1 MNRPIVKTRGG
12 LLVMLIVIAAL
23 GFELRTVI
31 GMLFGI
37 HVPTGPYV
45 LALLLV
51 LAAVGVVA
59 ELSRTTVS
67 DKQGQ

>member
-1 MNRPIVKTRGG
+1 MNGPPVKTRGG
-12 LLVMLIVIAAL
+12 LLVVLVVLAAL

-31 GMLFGI
+31 AMLFGI
-37 HVPTGPYV
+37 RIPTGPYV

-51 LAAVGVVA
+51 LAAIAVVA

-67 DKQGQ
+67 DTQGQ

>member
-1 MNRPIVKTRGG
+1 MNRPLVKTRGG
-12 LLVMLIVIAAL
+12 LLVVLIVIGAV

-31 GMLFGI
+31 AMLLGI
-37 HVPTGPYV
+37 RVPTGPYV
-45 LALLLV
+45 LGLLLV
-51 LAAVGVVA
+51 LAAIGMVA

>member
-1 MNRPIVKTRGG
+1 MNRPLVKTRGG
-12 LLVMLIVIAAL
+12 LLVVLVVLAAL
-23 GFELRTVI
+23 GFELRTVV
-31 GMLFGI
+31 GMLFGVS
-37 HVPTGPYV
+37 VPMGPYV

-51 LAAVGVVA
+51 LAAIGVVA

>member
-1 MNRPIVKTRGG
+1 MKGPLVKTRGG
-12 LLVMLIVIAAL
+12 LLVVLVVVAAL

-37 HVPTGPYV
+37 RVPTGPYV
-45 LALLLV
+45 LGLLVV
-51 LAAVGVVA
+51 LAAIAVVA
-59 ELSRTTVS
+59 ELSRTSVS